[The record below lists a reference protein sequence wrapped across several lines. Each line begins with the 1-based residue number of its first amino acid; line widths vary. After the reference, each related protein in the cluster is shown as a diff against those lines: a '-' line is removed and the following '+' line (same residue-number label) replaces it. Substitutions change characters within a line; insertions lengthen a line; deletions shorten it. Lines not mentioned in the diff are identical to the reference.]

1 MVGFYKFMV
10 ISACVLLAMLI
21 FYAGS
26 RAYKES
32 TTDKVAWPVVD
43 AYAIGLI
50 YTAIKILGG

>member
-21 FYAGS
+21 FYAGGK
-26 RAYKES
+26 AYKES
-32 TTDKVAWPVVD
+32 TTDKVARLVVD

>member
-10 ISACVLLAMLI
+10 VSACVLLAMLI

-32 TTDKVAWPVVD
+32 TTDKVAWLVVD

>member
-21 FYAGS
+21 FYVGGK
-26 RAYKES
+26 AYKES
-32 TTDKVAWPVVD
+32 TTDKVAWLVVD

-50 YTAIKILGG
+50 YTAI